1 MRKLKVLNLLFYQPL
16 RAQEASLMPREL
28 LDRLFCNLDEVLELH
43 IEYNQKMKE
52 RIKSSGF
59 PIGNIA
65 DILQQ
70 MVSTII
76 YFHFSHRVINDLKKC
91 TRRGVVEVLIV
102 RSRSPL
108 GPYIMC
114 NDTLPVV

>member
-1 MRKLKVLNLLFYQPL
+1 MFFSELFHTERSHVRKLKVLNLLFYKPL
-16 RAQEASLMPREL
+16 LQEASLMPRDL

-70 MVSTII
+70 MVS
-76 YFHFSHRVINDLKKC
+76 FHFTV
-91 TRRGVVEVLIV
+91 
-102 RSRSPL
+102 
-108 GPYIMC
+108 
-114 NDTLPVV
+114 

>member
-16 RAQEASLMPREL
+16 RAQEASLMPRDL

-70 MVSTII
+70 MVSHPII
-76 YFHFSHRVINDLKKC
+76 LSLCAHKPSD
-91 TRRGVVEVLIV
+91 
-102 RSRSPL
+102 
-108 GPYIMC
+108 
-114 NDTLPVV
+114 